1 MRISSSMLDL
11 IGHTPLVEL
20 HSFAQRFAL
29 KGRLIAKVESL
40 NPGGSIKDRTAL
52 SMIKDGFLMN
62 LINADTLIIEP
73 TSGNTGIGLA
83 LACAHYK
90 LKLILTLPDNMSVE
104 RRAILQAFG
113 AQLVLTPAA
122 EGMAG
127 AIAKAREIAKQN
139 ENSFIP
145 GQFDNEANPRIHAI
159 CTGPEIWDDT
169 DGKVA
174 AVVAGVGT
182 GGTITGIGRFLKGR
196 NKHIKMIAVEPAT
209 SAVLSG
215 GKAGPHQLQ
224 GIGAG
229 FVPRVYD
236 ASVVDEIIPVDNQ
249 AALDIGA
256 LACKSEGL
264 FCGISAGAALKAGI
278 EVASRDEF
286 AGKIVVVIIP
296 DSGDRY
302 LSTPMFAQA

>member
-1 MRISSSMLDL
+1 MRIQSSMLEL

-20 HSFAQRFAL
+20 HSFKERFAL
-29 KGRLIAKVESL
+29 KGRLIAKIESL

-52 SMIKDGFLMN
+52 SMINDGFLMN
-62 LINADTLIIEP
+62 LINQDTLIVEP

-90 LKLILTLPDNMSVE
+90 LKLILTLPDNMSLE
-104 RRAILQAFG
+104 RRAILRAFG
-113 AQLVLTPAA
+113 AELVLTPAQD
-122 EGMAG
+122 GMAG

-145 GQFDNEANPRIHAI
+145 SQFDNEANPRIHAI
-159 CTGPEIWDDT
+159 TTGPEIWDDT

-174 AVVAGVGT
+174 AVVCGVGT
-182 GGTITGIGRFLKGR
+182 GGTLTGIGRFLKSKNSR
-196 NKHIKMIAVEPAT
+196 IKMIAVEPDC

-215 GKAGPHQLQ
+215 GKSGPHQLQ

-229 FVPRVYD
+229 FVPRVLERKLI
-236 ASVVDEIIPVDNQ
+236 DEIIPVKAEN
-249 AALDIGA
+249 AFAMGA
-256 LACKSEGL
+256 FACRSEGL
-264 FCGISAGAALKAGI
+264 FCGISAGAALQAGI
-278 EVASRDEF
+278 EVALRDEF
-286 AGKIVVVIIP
+286 TDKLVVVIIP

-302 LSTPMFAQA
+302 LSTPMFAL